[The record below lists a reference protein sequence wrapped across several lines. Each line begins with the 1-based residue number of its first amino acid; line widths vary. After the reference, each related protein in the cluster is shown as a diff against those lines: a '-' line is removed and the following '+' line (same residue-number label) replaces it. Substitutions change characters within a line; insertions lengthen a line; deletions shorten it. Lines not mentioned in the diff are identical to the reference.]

1 MSDKPA
7 FGLSAT
13 AKAMLLRRLGAK
25 DKSRGPETEVSRSRV
40 DTGEWNDLPLFR
52 DLEIVRDTA
61 ERLGVVTP
69 YFRVHDGIATGHTS
83 IEGRTLVNYASYDY
97 LGLNGDH
104 RVTTAAVDA
113 IGRYGTSASA
123 SRLVSG
129 ERPPHRALERGLA
142 DYYGVEDALCFVS
155 GHATN
160 VTVIGQILT
169 AGDLILHDELIH
181 NSAVQGAILSGARR
195 YPFRH
200 NDPDSLEG
208 YLKSHR
214 GQYKRALIAIEGHYS
229 MDGDIPDL
237 SRFIDLSRRY
247 RCRLMVDEAHG
258 LGVLGPNGGGIADH
272 FGIAHD
278 EVDIWMGTLSKTL
291 VSCGGYIAG
300 KKALTEYLKHS
311 APGFVYSV
319 GMQPA
324 TAATALA
331 ALDIVRAEPA
341 RGVRLR
347 ANAARFLNGV
357 RASGLNPGSSIGA
370 AIVPVIIGSS
380 VRAATLAEALFRR
393 GINVQPIIYPA
404 VPERAARL
412 RFFLSAAHTDEDID
426 TTLAIL
432 AEEAARH

>member
-13 AKAMLLRRLGAK
+13 AKALLLRRLGSK
-25 DKSRGPETEVSRSRV
+25 DKGRNAEAEISRSGS

-83 IEGRTLVNYASYDY
+83 IDGRSLVNYASYDY

-104 RVTTAAVDA
+104 RVTAAAVDA

-129 ERPPHRALERGLA
+129 ERPPHRALESGLA

-200 NDPDSLEG
+200 NDPDSLES

-229 MDGDIPDL
+229 MDGDVPDL
-237 SRFIDLSRRY
+237 PRFIDLSRRY

-258 LGVLGPNGGGIADH
+258 LGVLGPKGGGIADH

-324 TAATALA
+324 TAASALA
-331 ALDIVRAEPA
+331 ALEIVRLEPT
-341 RGVRLR
+341 RGARLR
-347 ANAARFLNGV
+347 ANAARFLKGV

-380 VRAATLAEALFRR
+380 VRAAKLAEALFQR

-412 RFFLSAAHTDEDID
+412 RFFLSASHTDEDID

-432 AEEAARH
+432 ADEAARH